1 MTESILQTAKKLI
14 TGLTPEDTTF
24 NDDIII
30 HTNTALN
37 ILSQLGAGDPSFQIT
52 GADETWSDFTTDA
65 YLNLCK
71 SYVALK
77 VRLLFDISTLTGPII
92 SAYEKQLS
100 ELEWRINAVSDPIE
114 DNKLKLLS

>member
-14 TGLTPEDTTF
+14 TGLTAEDTAF
-24 NDDIII
+24 DMDIII
-30 HTNTALN
+30 HANSVLN

-52 GADETWSDFTTDA
+52 GPNETWDEFTSEP

-71 SYVALK
+71 SYLALK
-77 VRLLFDISTLTGPII
+77 VRLLFDVATLTGPII

-100 ELEWRINAVSDPIE
+100 ELEWRIHAVADPANE
-114 DNKLKLLS
+114 NKLAD